1 MSELNFK
8 KIINSLIICAEFADL
23 AAGEGIEINGIDP
36 SDAIMDLIDQLDLS
50 GDEVINIRESL
61 EAWNTRAAPK
71 VKALEWDDH
80 KNSHYGI
87 GILGEH
93 YSIYVYSNGSELCRD
108 RDDQSHEY
116 LAQYPTPDEAKAAA
130 QSHYEKLILEAL
142 V

>member
-1 MSELNFK
+1 MENEMSELNFK

-71 VKALEWDDH
+71 VKALVWF
-80 KNSHYGI
+80 K
-87 GILGEH
+87 LR
-93 YSIYVYSNGSELCRD
+93 ELCHV
-108 RDDQSHEY
+108 SSPCANLEY
-116 LAQYPTPDEAKAAA
+116 RVLEQGVDFFVTINGERFGSSNSIGLAQAMA
-130 QSHYEKLILEAL
+130 QGHFEKLILEAL
-142 V
+142 E